1 MSRKWYSVIVGLIIL
16 LGLIFTLWLFFKGDE
31 VEGIMEASGQVRGTE
46 IVLSSRLAGRI
57 ASLFVKEGQAVREGD
72 LIAKISSREIQ
83 ARIEQAKAQVE
94 AHKNRLKEVKAA
106 IKGINTSIE
115 QAEIGLKF
123 IREDSFHRIHQANAA
138 LQRAEADVQEAK
150 SQWNLAKSDYER
162 YVKLVEKGVVSRSEF
177 EQAEA
182 SYKTSEAKLDAA
194 RKAREEAKATLERA
208 EVSTLKVK
216 EKEKEYQGFL
226 DERER
231 MKATYEIAK
240 NQLDSAN
247 ARVKEIEATFQDA
260 AIHAPSGG
268 TIINKLAEGG
278 ELVAEGTPIAILV
291 DLSALYVKVYIPQKD
306 IGKIRLGNPARIY
319 ADAFPDR
326 FFEGEVSEIS
336 QKAEFTPKE
345 VHMKE
350 ERTKL
355 VFGVKVRIENPEGYL
370 KPGMPVDVKIRWK
383 EDVSW

>member
-1 MSRKWYSVIVGLIIL
+1 MSRKWYSVIVALIIIL
-16 LGLIFTLWLFFKGDE
+16 ALALILWFSFRE
-31 VEGIMEASGQVRGTE
+31 ESEGILEASGQVRGTE
-46 IVLSSRLAGRI
+46 IILSSRLAGRVEH
-57 ASLFVKEGQAVREGD
+57 LLVKEGQRVGEGD
-72 LIAKISSREIQ
+72 VIAKISSREIE
-83 ARIEQAKAQVE
+83 ARVEQAKHQVE
-94 AHKNRLKEVKAA
+94 AHKNRLKEVEAA

-123 IREDSFHRIHQANAA
+123 IREDSFHRIHQAKAA

-182 SYKTSEAKLDAA
+182 GYKTSEAKLDAA

-208 EVSTLKVK
+208 EVSTLEVK

-247 ARVKEIEATFQDA
+247 ARVKEIEATFQDST
-260 AIHAPSGG
+260 IHAPSGG

-291 DLSALYVKVYIPQKD
+291 DLSDLYVKVYIPQKD
-306 IGKIRLGNPARIY
+306 IGKIRLENPARIY

-355 VFGVKVRIENPEGYL
+355 VFGVKVGIENPEGYL
-370 KPGMPVDVKIRWK
+370 KPGMPVDVKIRWR